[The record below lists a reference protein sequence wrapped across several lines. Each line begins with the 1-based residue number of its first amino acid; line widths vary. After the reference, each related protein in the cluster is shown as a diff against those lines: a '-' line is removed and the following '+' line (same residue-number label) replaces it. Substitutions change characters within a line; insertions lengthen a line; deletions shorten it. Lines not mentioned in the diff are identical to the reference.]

1 MPLSLYLDTVI
12 YVKTSGGVRRMPR
25 SSRLRKAVR
34 TGALMGACALAGGAL
49 FNVSAQSQT
58 EKNAQPPNA
67 TENGKDLVSRGRQ
80 IFRFD
85 DFGDNAFW
93 SGALQLDKAIAGR
106 RLGGVG
112 PGVSPKTALSV
123 GLKVDANALPDSVL
137 SAMKAGKVVLGSPAT
152 TLAVVKLNAV
162 GGGNTP
168 PT

>member
-1 MPLSLYLDTVI
+1 
-12 YVKTSGGVRRMPR
+12 MPR

-67 TENGKDLVSRGRQ
+67 TEHGADLVSQGRQ

-106 RLGGVG
+106 ANGGVG
-112 PGVSPKTALSV
+112 PGGSPKTALSG
-123 GLKVDANALPDSVL
+123 GLKVDANALPKSGL
-137 SAMKAGKVVLGSPAT
+137 SALKGGEGRPQSPGDPPPPPQAHT
-152 TLAVVKLNAV
+152 R
-162 GGGNTP
+162 GGG
-168 PT
+168 